1 MNELRA
7 AVVQAAPVGFDRG
20 ATLDKVEVLVGEA
33 AREGA
38 ELVLFPEAFV
48 SAYPWGLDFGARVG
62 SRTPEGRE
70 MFRRYFESAVDV
82 PGPDTER
89 LGDLCRAH
97 DVDLVLGVIERDG
110 GTLYCTVLYF
120 GREGAL
126 FGKHRKLGP
135 TACERLVW
143 GRGDGSTL
151 TVVDTGKAKVG
162 AAICWEN
169 YMPLLR
175 TALYAKGVQIY
186 CTPTVEDRDV
196 WQATV
201 RHIAV
206 EGRCFV
212 LNSVQQARRRD
223 YPEDYPAGIEGDPDA
238 VMIRGGSCIV
248 DPFGEVLAGPVY
260 DEEVVLTA
268 TLDLDQIPRAKYDLD
283 STGHY
288 SRPDVFQLRVDERPQ
303 GIVFEDAGPDP

>member
-1 MNELRA
+1 MSELRA
-7 AVVQAAPVGFDRG
+7 AVVQAAPVGFDRE
-20 ATLDKVEVLVGEA
+20 ATLDKVEALVAEA
-33 AREGA
+33 AGAGA

-48 SAYPWGLDFGARVG
+48 SAYPWGLDFGAKIG

-89 LGDLCRAH
+89 LGELCRAKGL
-97 DVDLVLGVIERDG
+97 DLVLGIIERDG
-110 GTLYCTVLYF
+110 GTLYCTILYV
-120 GREGAL
+120 GRDGRL
-126 FGKHRKLGP
+126 LGKHRKLVP

-151 TVVDTGKAKVG
+151 TVVDTDKAKVG

-169 YMPLLR
+169 YMPLFR
-175 TALYAKGVQIY
+175 TALYAKGVQVY

-196 WQATV
+196 WQSTV

-212 LNSVQQARRRD
+212 LNSVQQTRRRD
-223 YPEDYPAGIEGDPDA
+223 YPDDYPTDLDDNPDA

-260 DEEVVLTA
+260 EEEVVLTA

-288 SRPDVFQLRVDERPQ
+288 SRPDIFQLRVDERPQ
-303 GIVFEDAGPDP
+303 GIVFEDQSLE